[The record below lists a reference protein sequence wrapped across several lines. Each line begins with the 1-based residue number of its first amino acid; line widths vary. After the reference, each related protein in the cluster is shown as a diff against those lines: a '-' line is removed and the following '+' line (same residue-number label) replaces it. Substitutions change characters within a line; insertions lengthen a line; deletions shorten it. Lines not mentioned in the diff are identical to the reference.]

1 MLGER
6 RPGVRDSEHVTMS
19 GHRAHET
26 SVSRSTFRQQAGA
39 QETLRGPAAG
49 LTAAL
54 IGLGLFGGSFGA
66 FHLANTP
73 PEGVLGLLLEIS
85 GWLGMLAAA
94 RIVTR
99 RWLASEPRPDRVDFA
114 RGRKFLRDATHPA
127 WHRSGARARFQ
138 LRHRPHH
145 PRGGNVAARG
155 RPHARRRGQA
165 LARGHAARVG
175 PLARSGWDQQLP
187 KWASRI
193 PRRSTARRASPSVS
207 PASSVSRCRP

>member
-39 QETLRGPAAG
+39 QETLRGPTAG

-66 FHLANTP
+66 FHLATTP

-99 RWLASEPRPDRVDFA
+99 RWLAPSLV
-114 RGRKFLRDATHPA
+114 LTA
-127 WHRSGARARFQ
+127 WILLVVGNSFGARLIQ
-138 LRHRPHH
+138 
-145 PRGGNVAARG
+145 RGTDRGLELGFNYVTALITLEAGTWLLVAVLMLDGAARLW
-155 RPHARRRGQA
+155 REDTQ
-165 LARGHAARVG
+165 
-175 PLARSGWDQQLP
+175 
-187 KWASRI
+187 
-193 PRRSTARRASPSVS
+193 RA
-207 PASSVSRCRP
+207 